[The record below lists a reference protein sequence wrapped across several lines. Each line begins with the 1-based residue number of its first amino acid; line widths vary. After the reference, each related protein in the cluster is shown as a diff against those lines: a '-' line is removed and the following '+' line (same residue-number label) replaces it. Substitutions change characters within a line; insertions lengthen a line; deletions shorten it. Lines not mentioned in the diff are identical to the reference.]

1 MRDTAEYRRCATRG
15 CPFLLRA
22 PLTHCRE
29 HASELVTPER
39 LETYGLM
46 VD

>member
-1 MRDTAEYRRCATRG
+1 MRDTAEYNRCATKG

-29 HASELVTPER
+29 HAADAVATEHLDVR
-39 LETYGLM
+39 GLLL
-46 VD
+46 D